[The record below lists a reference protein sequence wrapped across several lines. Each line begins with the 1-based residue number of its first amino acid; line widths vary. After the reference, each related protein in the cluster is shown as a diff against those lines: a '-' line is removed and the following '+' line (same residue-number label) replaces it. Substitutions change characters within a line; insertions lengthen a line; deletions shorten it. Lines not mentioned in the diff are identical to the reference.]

1 MGPVFYVL
9 AILGCGEG
17 EASCQQIAMAPAS
30 YQSVDA
36 CNQATEGALMDH
48 VDAAFPVV
56 VAQCRRADTP
66 AAGKVWADEI
76 ERPGPEAAQPKPRL
90 ERARHEPARR
100 VPS

>member
-36 CNQATEGALMDH
+36 CHQATEG
-48 VDAAFPVV
+48 
-56 VAQCRRADTP
+56 
-66 AAGKVWADEI
+66 